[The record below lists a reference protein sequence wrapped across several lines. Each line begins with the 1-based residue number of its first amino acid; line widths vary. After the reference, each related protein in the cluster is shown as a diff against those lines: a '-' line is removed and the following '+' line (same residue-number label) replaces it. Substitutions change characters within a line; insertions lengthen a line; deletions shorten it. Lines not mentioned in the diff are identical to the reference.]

1 MKKVDKDG
9 YTLCVLQATVFE
21 LSLEKMNSSSPIFIR
36 RFMNSEIAKRLDD
49 AAILDTNLQA
59 TDILERLN
67 DEYGISNYGSIKYT
81 KNEMYWIGYVYRY
94 FALACNF
101 SSAQIYRIVKPKE
114 LRDVFLPYHTM
125 DPSQAIERILE
136 AKGICIEMDEE
147 QELKR
152 QYAIYRRIRH
162 AG

>member
-9 YTLCVLQATVFE
+9 YTLCVLQSTVFE
-21 LSLEKMNSSSPIFIR
+21 LSLEKRNSSSPIFIR